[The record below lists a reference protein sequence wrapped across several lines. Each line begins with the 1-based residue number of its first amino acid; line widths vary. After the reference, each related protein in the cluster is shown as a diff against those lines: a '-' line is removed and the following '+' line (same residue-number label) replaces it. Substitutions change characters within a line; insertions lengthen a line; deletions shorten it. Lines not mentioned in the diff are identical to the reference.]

1 MKKIHDLKKLSK
13 IIKSLKLKKNK
24 IVLSHGVFDLLHIG
38 HIKHFVSA
46 KKLGHKLIV
55 SVTKN
60 EFVDKGPNRPL
71 FDLRL
76 RMEAIASLSCVDFVT
91 YGNLD
96 SAVDVIEHLKPD
108 IYCKGQDYKILK
120 KDISKKIYKEKRAV
134 LKNNGKIYFTNE
146 INFSSSKILNTTDLV
161 LNKHQRNFVE
171 KLSKRIKKKNYA
183 SLFDK
188 IKEQK
193 VIILGE
199 MIIDQYNFCDPLG
212 KSGKDPI
219 MMFSKK
225 KEEKYVGGAGAIANH
240 VAQITKNTYL
250 CCMIGDHDSNRS
262 FIEENISKK
271 IIKKYIVKKNSPTI
285 EKQKYLDSITL
296 NKIIGFYKYN
306 DEKINTKQEIKI
318 LNFLQKTLDK
328 DSILVVADY
337 GHSMISEKIAKK
349 ISNLKNFVSLNAQIN
364 AANIGTHNIKK
375 YTNLDFVIINE
386 SELRNELRN
395 NIDKTEILMIK
406 ICKMYNFKI
415 LVVTKG
421 KDGVILYNKNK
432 NKFYFCPAFADKVVD
447 KIGSG
452 DAMLPIISSIYKNT
466 HDEELSL
473 FIGSLAAAQ
482 KVQIMG
488 NSKSID
494 GMKLIKTFNHLIN

>member
-271 IIKKYIVKKNSPTI
+271 IIKKYIVKKKLP
-285 EKQKYLDSITL
+285 
-296 NKIIGFYKYN
+296 YN
-306 DEKINTKQEIKI
+306 
-318 LNFLQKTLDK
+318 
-328 DSILVVADY
+328 
-337 GHSMISEKIAKK
+337 
-349 ISNLKNFVSLNAQIN
+349 
-364 AANIGTHNIKK
+364 
-375 YTNLDFVIINE
+375 
-386 SELRNELRN
+386 R
-395 NIDKTEILMIK
+395 KTEILR
-406 ICKMYNFKI
+406 
-415 LVVTKG
+415 
-421 KDGVILYNKNK
+421 
-432 NKFYFCPAFADKVVD
+432 
-447 KIGSG
+447 
-452 DAMLPIISSIYKNT
+452 
-466 HDEELSL
+466 
-473 FIGSLAAAQ
+473 
-482 KVQIMG
+482 
-488 NSKSID
+488 
-494 GMKLIKTFNHLIN
+494 